1 MILFLSADGDD
12 AGLLAELQRL
22 GPEWVGRVERPGW
35 IAVDRP
41 PEQPAPPV
49 LAFARQTLPGAER
62 VAATSVSG
70 WARVLAE
77 RIVAQIPEGQPWRL
91 HVWPQYGERKVER
104 MGARAWHTARRQG
117 SQGPRV
123 EPAERPEVMAHAGEN
138 RCRLIVQAVREA
150 LKERRRHVLKG
161 LMESTESWRPEDGL
175 VQVVLTGP
183 EQGWLSVVP
192 APGAFRWR
200 QSLWPW
206 RAGEISGAV
215 DKTAPSR
222 AFAKLVEAEAR
233 LGRQIAAGETCV
245 DLGAAPG
252 GWTYVAAQRG
262 ARVVAVDRSPLR
274 GDLLEHP
281 RVRFQPGDAFTYR
294 PERPVDWLICD
305 VIAAP
310 ERTAELLLD
319 WLRRGDLRWFV
330 VTLKLKGPADHA
342 KVERLKQ
349 ELPKWADPWFLTHL
363 CANKGEVC
371 AFGRR
376 REESVPS
383 R

>member
-1 MILFLSADGDD
+1 
-12 AGLLAELQRL
+12 
-22 GPEWVGRVERPGW
+22 
-35 IAVDRP
+35 
-41 PEQPAPPV
+41 
-49 LAFARQTLPGAER
+49 
-62 VAATSVSG
+62 
-70 WARVLAE
+70 
-77 RIVAQIPEGQPWRL
+77 
-91 HVWPQYGERKVER
+91 
-104 MGARAWHTARRQG
+104 
-117 SQGPRV
+117 
-123 EPAERPEVMAHAGEN
+123 MAHAGEN
-138 RCRLIVQAVREA
+138 RCRLIVQAVRET

-161 LMESTESWRPEDGL
+161 LVESTEPWRLEDGL

-192 APGAFRWR
+192 APGPFHWR

-274 GDLLEHP
+274 GDLLDHP
-281 RVRFQPGDAFTYR
+281 RVTFQPGDAFTYR

-319 WLRRGDLRWFV
+319 WLRRSDLHWFV
-330 VTLKLKGPADHA
+330 VTLKLKGPTDHA